1 MFQSEIGTTKY
12 DNYNKYRNAMVSS
25 TCTNSKQRLSDF
37 SQEYSDDS
45 YEPFKN
51 RTKNFQISQ
60 STKRSVNSE
69 STHESTRLLCKDS
82 ECDKV
87 TDRLE
92 GLENEYNFLISQNE
106 SRETNHFTILNENIR
121 NLLNKKKNKRVSEK
135 TVSKTNPHLDN
146 NLCEEVSL
154 VDLTHILNNSS
165 TSYFKNALTTSPTNL
180 EMNHWI
186 DSEPTLITP
195 CADKNEC
202 EDETS
207 QHHIIPEKFRKKKL
221 PYLDKKIKTGYVK
234 FFDDKNHFGF
244 MNLTTEPFGEV
255 FVFGKEFEKANIN
268 PKIVSVA
275 SNNPEIVF
283 KFRVMYYMGKHGESK
298 KAVNIRLSNC

>member
-1 MFQSEIGTTKY
+1 MFQSELGPTKY
-12 DNYNKYRNAMVSS
+12 DNYNKYKNGMVSS
-25 TCTNSKQRLSDF
+25 AMDKKRLSDF

-51 RTKNFQISQ
+51 DSKNFQISQ
-60 STKRSVNSE
+60 STKRSVNSQ
-69 STHESTRLLCKDS
+69 STHESTKPFYKDS
-82 ECDKV
+82 ECSQV
-87 TDRLE
+87 ADRLE
-92 GLENEYNFLISQNE
+92 GLENEYNFLISRNE
-106 SRETNHFTILNENIR
+106 SQETNHFTILNENIR
-121 NLLNKKKNKRVSEK
+121 NLLNKKKNKKVSGRI
-135 TVSKTNPHLDN
+135 VSKNIPYMGN

-154 VDLTHILNNSS
+154 NDLTHILNSS
-165 TSYFKNALTTSPTNL
+165 SSDCLRHAQTKTQANIELNP
-180 EMNHWI
+180 WI
-186 DSEPTLITP
+186 DSEPTLTTSP
-195 CADKNEC
+195 PSEDKFV
-202 EDETS
+202 DEAS

-275 SNNPEIVF
+275 SNNPEVVF

-298 KAVNIRLSNC
+298 KAVNIRLGNC